1 MSALPSASVASVLAF
16 LALASAFTAV
26 LVVSSSALASTL
38 ASEAM
43 AFAVLLSALASA
55 FTTAGADAAGAGV
68 CANALEA
75 KRPAISVA
83 RSLFMTSFKSL
94 EKPDRTQSAVC
105 QQRGPPCV
113 VDLLSG
119 ALVVHVSST

>member
-1 MSALPSASVASVLAF
+1 MSALPSASVASVLA
-16 LALASAFTAV
+16 LASA
-26 LVVSSSALASTL
+26 LSATL

-43 AFAVLLSALASA
+43 ALAVLLSALASA
-55 FTTAGADAAGAGV
+55 FTTAGADAGGAVV
-68 CANALEA
+68 CANAPEA